1 MCEHTCCCILFIV
14 MNSVDPNSKVIWTI
28 FEKGLKMALK
38 IKEKKEKKIR
48 K

>member
-1 MCEHTCCCILFIV
+1 MVWIQ
-14 MNSVDPNSKVIWTI
+14 NSKVIWTV